1 MNPHR
6 KDLCMK
12 AFKKIDRDGSNIL
25 DIRDIKGNYNAKM
38 HPDVK
43 AGKKTE
49 DEVLMEFLD
58 TFEVHNS
65 MANPE
70 GRDGSVTI
78 QEFCEYYNNI
88 SSSIDKDEYFELMI
102 TNAWNLNN
110 ANYSKGWGGEI

>member
-1 MNPHR
+1 
-6 KDLCMK
+6 
-12 AFKKIDRDGSNIL
+12 
-25 DIRDIKGNYNAKM
+25 
-38 HPDVK
+38 
-43 AGKKTE
+43 
-49 DEVLMEFLD
+49 
-58 TFEVHNS
+58 

-70 GRDGSVTI
+70 GRDGSVTT